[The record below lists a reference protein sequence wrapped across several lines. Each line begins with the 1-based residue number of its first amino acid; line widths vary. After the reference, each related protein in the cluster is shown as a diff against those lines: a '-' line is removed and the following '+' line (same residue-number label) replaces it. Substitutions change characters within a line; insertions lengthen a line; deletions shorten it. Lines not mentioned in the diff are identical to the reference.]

1 MQGEND
7 NADSVSF
14 SWVIKDRSITLKPSH
29 QALPLLQDKKEIKS
43 KDLYWSKLHSRE
55 SVTAKEMS
63 KNLCPAAMAP
73 LGSEWNKPTNHQWL
87 VISRELAFIYFS
99 CSVLGSWNGWRVGKE
114 RAYQF
119 SCWKVFPLSRTEIW
133 TSSIYVIYYPSCA
146 IYPLNSQNFHVDLNL
161 WQYSVIWVERI
172 WVSLCTS
179 NRFGA
184 VSMSKGIYNEDQN
197 HSLCGSHTLI
207 S

>member
-1 MQGEND
+1 MEGEND

-99 CSVLGSWNGWRVGKE
+99 CSVLGRKLKWLESGEREGISILLLESISFKQNWNLNFFHLRYLLPLVCNISSKFTE
-114 RAYQF
+114 F
-119 SCWKVFPLSRTEIW
+119 SCGSKPLTVFCHLGRK
-133 TSSIYVIYYPSCA
+133 
-146 IYPLNSQNFHVDLNL
+146 NMGF
-161 WQYSVIWVERI
+161 
-172 WVSLCTS
+172 SLYI
-179 NRFGA
+179 
-184 VSMSKGIYNEDQN
+184 K
-197 HSLCGSHTLI
+197 
-207 S
+207 